1 MCCHNLVQFIDRVV
15 PFHLLR
21 YILFYRSVLV
31 WQYIPYYCII
41 THTHAHTRTCTHTH
55 TNKKKKHLLIFVVF
69 STFMT
74 LWYDVPN
81 SMTNIFYLSDY
92 WCTFNCSKHWYIYI
106 CNAYVHTY
114 IYSETYTLCSLKEE
128 SEQTVCG
135 ESLEKKNSETTL
147 AVATLPNKFKTV
159 DSYISVLIS
168 KLMFTYRVTI
178 QAYYM
183 IMILYQDS
191 R

>member
-1 MCCHNLVQFIDRVV
+1 MHK
-15 PFHLLR
+15 
-21 YILFYRSVLV
+21 Y
-31 WQYIPYYCII
+31 
-41 THTHAHTRTCTHTH
+41 
-55 TNKKKKHLLIFVVF
+55 
-69 STFMT
+69 M
-74 LWYDVPN
+74 
-81 SMTNIFYLSDY
+81 
-92 WCTFNCSKHWYIYI
+92 
-106 CNAYVHTY
+106 HTY
-114 IYSETYTLCSLKEE
+114 IYNGMYTLCSLKEE

-168 KLMFTYRVTI
+168 KLMFTCRVTI

-183 IMILYQDS
+183 IMMLCQDS